1 MFEIQYYS
9 DRKSKIIFLKIYG
22 EIQKNF
28 IIKNFEEF
36 PFLSHKLMI
45 EVNKLDDYFDNK
57 SFIREPD
64 EVKKFDYE
72 LISLSKD
79 KFSLLFQLDGSLSK
93 FSSYSPF
100 WGKIT
105 KNKIWIAISS

>member
-1 MFEIQYYS
+1 MFEIQHYS

-36 PFLSHKLMI
+36 PFLKHKLMI
-45 EVNKLDDYFDNK
+45 EVSKLDDYFDNK
-57 SFIREPD
+57 SLMREPD
-64 EVKKFDYE
+64 KVKKFDYQ
-72 LISLSKD
+72 LISFSKD